1 MKNKKMIALMWV
13 LALAPFVLVALSWNK
28 LPDLVPLHWNT
39 ANQVDSYAPKSRLW
53 LLCCIAPVLALL
65 FQFLPKIDPKKENY
79 ERFQGK
85 YDLFGPIL
93 PSILLLA
100 LVFTVSEAISP
111 GALPIGRLLLGAVSI
126 VLMVAG
132 NVMGKVKTNWF
143 MGIRT
148 PWALSDPDVWGK
160 THRMGGRVFFL
171 GGLVTLILCLVLPA
185 EIEEI
190 AVFAMLGLFGVGMV
204 ATYFMSWK
212 WYRDKFKGG
221 GGAE

>member
-1 MKNKKMIALMWV
+1 MKNKKMILLMWV
-13 LALAPFVLVALSWNK
+13 LALAPFAVVALNWGR
-28 LPDLVPLHWNT
+28 LPDQVPLHWNV
-39 ANQVDSYAPKSRLW
+39 ANQVDRYASKSHLW
-53 LLCCIAPVLALL
+53 LLCCIAPALCLL

-79 ERFQGK
+79 GKFQGK

-93 PSILLLA
+93 PGIMLLVMA
-100 LVFTVSEAISP
+100 VTVSEATNP
-111 GALPIGRLLLGAVSI
+111 GALPIGRLILGAVSI

-148 PWALSDPDVWGK
+148 PWALSDPDVWNK

-190 AVFAMLGLFGVGMV
+190 AVFAMLGIFVVGMA